1 MSEDMR
7 KIIDK
12 VKNFKQFNENKD
24 SKYLTLYH
32 GSDEYF
38 ENFKLNKKKDG
49 FNAFGDG
56 IYFVDNK
63 NVANDYGEYIY
74 KCEVLINKVFDADK
88 NIEEYNRIREID
100 TNTTPILIRNGYD
113 SLKINKNYFNIFIVF
128 DVNSI
133 KITSVD
139 KFS

>member
-1 MSEDMR
+1 MSKDIREM
-7 KIIDK
+7 IDR
-12 VKNFKQFNENKD
+12 VKNFKQFNESKN

-32 GSDEYF
+32 GSNEYF
-38 ENFKLNKKKDG
+38 DNFKLSKKEDG

-63 NVANDYGEYIY
+63 NEANVYGDYIY
-74 KCEVLINKVFDADK
+74 KCEVIINKVFDVDK
-88 NIEEYNRIREID
+88 NIEEYNRIKEID
-100 TNTTPILIRNGYD
+100 FNTTPILIRNGYD

-128 DVNSI
+128 DVNNI

-139 KFS
+139 KFY